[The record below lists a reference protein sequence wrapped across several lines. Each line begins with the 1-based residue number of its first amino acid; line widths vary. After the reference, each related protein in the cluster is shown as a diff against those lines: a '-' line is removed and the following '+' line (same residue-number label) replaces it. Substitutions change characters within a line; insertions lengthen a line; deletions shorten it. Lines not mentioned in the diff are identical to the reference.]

1 MRTSKAETPS
11 DFPVVTDRIVTESF
25 LSSLFRYK
33 SSFGG
38 ILDVD
43 RALRSSTIR
52 DFEETLFCSPGP
64 VPPQS
69 PRPHARGLSPSAVW
83 ALGERAYPAGD
94 WDSYWERN
102 EPLRDADDV
111 AVPVLCIQS
120 SDDPLLPA
128 ASSLPISL
136 FQNNPYFL
144 LALTERGGHCGFLE
158 HQEWSD
164 GAQAGAGGTEKG
176 NWSHAAVLEYFRL
189 VADFLRLE
197 GRAVLGKND
206 PLVETSQRSRIN
218 MAAPRRRAIT
228 VRRTRAQA
236 AELGGADSEDGKFAW
251 KRSYTR

>member
-1 MRTSKAETPS
+1 MM
-11 DFPVVTDRIVTESF
+11 DRSITVRF
-25 LSSLFRYK
+25 LFLFRYK

-38 ILDVD
+38 ILDTD
-43 RALRSSTIR
+43 RALRSSSLR
-52 DFEETLFCSPGP
+52 DFEETLFCSSPDP
-64 VPPQS
+64 VPPHP

-111 AVPVLCIQS
+111 AVPLLCILS

-128 ASSLPISL
+128 ASSLPVSL

-144 LALTERGGHCGFLE
+144 LALTERGGHCGFALE
-158 HQEWSD
+158 HQERWD
-164 GAQAGAGGTEKG
+164 GAQAGESG
-176 NWSHAAVLEYFRL
+176 NWSHAVVLEYFRR

-197 GRAVLGKND
+197 EGDVLGRNE
-206 PLVETSQRSRIN
+206 LEGETSLRSRIN
-218 MAAPRRRAIT
+218 MAAPRRRRAIT
-228 VRRTRAQA
+228 MRRTRPRA
-236 AELGGADSEDGKFAW
+236 AELSGADSEDGKFAW